1 MPSFPPFPPITTPL
15 TPAGI
20 KKAKVKQEAVHP
32 SVYEQIA
39 ERCAFCY
46 SVATTVSASFAAL
59 IEPLRMSF
67 AGITAIFL
75 AAVGIA
81 ELFRRDQV
89 KKRQIESVR
98 RAMKGD

>member
-1 MPSFPPFPPITTPL
+1 ME
-15 TPAGI
+15 
-20 KKAKVKQEAVHP
+20 KVKKEEVRP

-46 SVATTVSASFAAL
+46 GVATTVSASLAAL
-59 IEPLRMSF
+59 IEPIRMSF
-67 AGITAIFL
+67 VGITAIFL

-81 ELFRRDQV
+81 ELFRQNEV